1 MPALCVSVLL
11 LLPTLAQADPVV
23 GLWKTEPDKKNL
35 VSHIAVSSCGAKI
48 CGKIMKAFDRS
59 GKEVSTPNVGKTL
72 FWYMQPTGG
81 GKYSD
86 GTVYLATLNIKARG
100 SMELKGNAIR
110 VTGCK
115 GPACYGQTWT
125 RLN

>member
-1 MPALCVSVLL
+1 MRVFCVSVLM
-11 LLPTLAQADPVV
+11 LLPSFALADPVV
-23 GLWKTEPDKKNL
+23 GIWKTEPDKKNL
-35 VSHIAVSSCGAKI
+35 ISHIAVSTCGAKI
-48 CGKIMKAFDRS
+48 CGKVLKAFDRS
-59 GKEVSTPNVGKTL
+59 GKEVATPNVGKPL
-72 FWYMQPTGG
+72 FWDMQPTGG

-86 GTVYLATLNIKARG
+86 GTVYVATLNMKARG
-100 SMELKGNAIR
+100 SMELNGNALR